1 MFFNL
6 RKKNHLVR
14 KLEMYVLEQS
24 PSSVHKTTAA
34 YIKLSFFWKQFIQ
47 NEDPLAIYRTLKK
60 SKIGI
65 TSASHNLVE
74 QIIVIKFAKYSEGY
88 RSEKEHKIF
97 LDAINFN

>member
-1 MFFNL
+1 M
-6 RKKNHLVR
+6 
-14 KLEMYVLEQS
+14 
-24 PSSVHKTTAA
+24 
-34 YIKLSFFWKQFIQ
+34 
-47 NEDPLAIYRTLKK
+47 

-65 TSASHNLVE
+65 TPASHNLVE